1 MGGDDGVVISA
12 QGLVKRFGHTLALDG
27 LDLEV
32 RRGEVHGFLGPNGA
46 GKSTTLRAL
55 LGLIGLDGGRTTVFG
70 LDPWTDTVAIHR
82 RLAYVPGDVALW
94 PNLTGGETIDLL
106 IRMRGADPTRSRR
119 DEMVERFRLDPS
131 KRGRAYSKGNRQK
144 VALIAALAAPVE
156 LLVLDEPTS
165 GLDPLMEQ
173 VFNECLEEHLA
184 TGVTVLL
191 SSHILS
197 EVERTA
203 RSVTIIRDGRTVES
217 GVLERMRHLHRS
229 RLSATVT
236 GTVPDLT
243 GVTGVRDLVVDGR
256 SVDCSVEPESLSA
269 VLGALAAAGIETLS
283 SNPPSLEEL
292 FLDAYRNGAGV
303 PDGR

>member
-1 MGGDDGVVISA
+1 MGADDGVVISA
-12 QGLVKRFGHTLALDG
+12 QGLVKHFGRTRALDG

-32 RRGEVHGFLGPNGA
+32 CRGEVHGFLGPNGA

-55 LGLIGLDGGRTTVFG
+55 LGLIGLDGGRVTVFG

-82 RLAYVPGDVALW
+82 RLTYVPGDVALW

-106 IRMRGADPTRSRR
+106 MRMRGVDPARSRR
-119 DEMVERFRLDPS
+119 DEMIERFRFDPS
-131 KRGRAYSKGNRQK
+131 ERGRTYSKGNRQK

-156 LLVLDEPTS
+156 LLVLDEPTA
-165 GLDPLMEQ
+165 GLDPLMER
-173 VFNECLEEHLA
+173 VFDECLQEHVAAGA
-184 TGVTVLL
+184 TALL

-197 EVERTA
+197 EVDRAA

-243 GVTGVRDLVVDGR
+243 GVNGVHDLVVDGR
-256 SVDCSVEPESLSA
+256 SVDCSVEPESLST
-269 VLGALAAAGIETLS
+269 VLSALAAARIEALS

-292 FLDAYRNGAGV
+292 FLDAYR
-303 PDGR
+303 DGGGTSDDG

>member
-1 MGGDDGVVISA
+1 
-12 QGLVKRFGHTLALDG
+12 

-32 RRGEVHGFLGPNGA
+32 PRGEVHGFLGPNGA
-46 GKSTTLRAL
+46 GKSTTIRAL
-55 LGLIGLDGGRTTVFG
+55 LGLIGLDGGRITVFG

-94 PNLTGGETIDLL
+94 PNLTGGETVDLL
-106 IRMRGADPTRSRR
+106 MRMRGADPTGPCSRR
-119 DEMVERFRLDPS
+119 DEMVERFQFDPS

-173 VFNECLEEHLA
+173 VFDECMHEHLA
-184 TGVTVLL
+184 AGTTVLL

-217 GVLERMRHLHRS
+217 GVLDQMRHLHRS
-229 RLSATVT
+229 RLSATVS
-236 GTVPDLT
+236 GAVPDLT
-243 GVTGVRDLVVDGR
+243 GVSGVHDLVVADR
-256 SVDCSVEPESLSA
+256 SVDCSVEPESLSR
-269 VLGALAAAGIETLS
+269 VLGMLSASGIEALS
-283 SNPPSLEEL
+283 STPPSLEEL
-292 FLDAYRNGAGV
+292 FLDAYRNGAGTS
-303 PDGR
+303 DGG